1 MLASYDDAVRQ
12 LIKSSFLSDVVIHF
26 TSGQLHRLVMELSEE
41 RAELQEMRDMLQDNF
56 DKIEDKLNALLLADL
71 KAALYH
77 LKYAI
82 STPAVQD
89 HHFQAALDHA
99 IRAFGTVQQPQQRV

>member
-1 MLASYDDAVRQ
+1 
-12 LIKSSFLSDVVIHF
+12 
-26 TSGQLHRLVMELSEE
+26 
-41 RAELQEMRDMLQDNF
+41 MLQDNF
-56 DKIEDKLNALLLADL
+56 DKIEEKLNALLLADL